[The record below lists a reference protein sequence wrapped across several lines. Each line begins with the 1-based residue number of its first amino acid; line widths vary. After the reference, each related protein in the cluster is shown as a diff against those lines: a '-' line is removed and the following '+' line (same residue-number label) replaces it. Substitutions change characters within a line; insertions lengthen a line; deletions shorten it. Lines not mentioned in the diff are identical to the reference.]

1 MPLYSYVMD
10 LEEAL
15 AMADLNSA
23 FQKHGGSRLGKNEI
37 MEVSN
42 WSGQLCGRRIWAT
55 LLLSTGPSSSSWD

>member
-23 FQKHGGSRLGKNEI
+23 FQKRGGSQLGRNGI

-55 LLLSTGPSSSSWD
+55 